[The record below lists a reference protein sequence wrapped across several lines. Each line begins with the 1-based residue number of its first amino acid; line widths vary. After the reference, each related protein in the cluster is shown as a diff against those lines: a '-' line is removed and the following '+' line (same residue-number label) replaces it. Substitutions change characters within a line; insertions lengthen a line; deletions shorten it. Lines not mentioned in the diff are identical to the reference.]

1 MQHPSNDWNPDCKV
15 QLKKKSGIQY
25 LESGIHGVESRIY
38 DCLGFPYMGRTDK
51 LHTSGRPY
59 LGTRQCH
66 HIIPS
71 LGCTFFPSCGSREGI
86 KEVFLNLLSTMR
98 TYARE

>member
-38 DCLGFPYMGRTDK
+38 YDCLGFPYMGRTDK
-51 LHTSGRPY
+51 LHTGGRPY

-66 HIIPS
+66 YVNIS
-71 LGCTFFPSCGSREGI
+71 LGCTFFFS
-86 KEVFLNLLSTMR
+86 
-98 TYARE
+98 